1 MPIENI
7 KSWTVVDGHHI
18 HKVFRF
24 PDFLK
29 ALEFVNRIAVV
40 AEAQNHHPDLL
51 LTWGKVEVTS
61 YTHTADGLTE
71 KDYTLAAAIDGL
83 IA

>member
-1 MPIENI
+1 MPIEDI
-7 KSWTVVDGHHI
+7 QGWEVVDGHHL

-24 PDFLK
+24 PDFMT
-29 ALEFVNRIAVV
+29 ALGFVNRIAAV
-40 AEAQNHHPDLL
+40 AEAHNHHPDLL

-61 YTHTADGLTE
+61 YTHTANGLTE
-71 KDYTLAAAIDGL
+71 KDYSLAAAIDSL

>member
-7 KSWTVVDGHHI
+7 KGWTVVDGHHI

-24 PDFLK
+24 PDFLT
-29 ALEFVNRIAVV
+29 ALGFVNRIAAV

-83 IA
+83 TA